1 MFAKPKKNE
10 YFDTELRVFL
20 SLTFSKVLETWFNR
34 TSHCLSFDAAPST
47 PPAGEMSRV
56 PGFYHS
62 PAMSPPDRNKN
73 LKELDPESKKPAYHS
88 AQIMSAFVELWSPRD
103 KRIQEIRSSTRKLR
117 RLAFPLLQTRS
128 SRGRKVRSV
137 LCPAIVSPNPS
148 SYDAKLC
155 ARVPECSSLCA
166 CGLATRTG
174 LSYKGPHTHMD
185 NSSLLF
191 LPKVC
196 KSPNFRNS

>member
-1 MFAKPKKNE
+1 M
-10 YFDTELRVFL
+10 FL

-34 TSHCLSFDAAPST
+34 TSHCLSFDAASST
-47 PPAGEMSRV
+47 PPARKMLGCRATVSRV
-56 PGFYHS
+56 PGIYHS
-62 PAMSPPDRNKN
+62 PAMSSPDRNKK
-73 LKELDPESKKPAYHS
+73 LKELHPESKKTCVPVCPKVVSNCQLCRAVEPTRYENS
-88 AQIMSAFVELWSPRD
+88 RDPQFVG
-103 KRIQEIRSSTRKLR
+103 KLR
-117 RLAFPLLQTRS
+117 SILTVTLLQTRS
-128 SRGRKVRSV
+128 SRGRKVCSV
-137 LCPAIVSPNPS
+137 LCPAIVSSNPS
-148 SYDAKLC
+148 SNDAKLC